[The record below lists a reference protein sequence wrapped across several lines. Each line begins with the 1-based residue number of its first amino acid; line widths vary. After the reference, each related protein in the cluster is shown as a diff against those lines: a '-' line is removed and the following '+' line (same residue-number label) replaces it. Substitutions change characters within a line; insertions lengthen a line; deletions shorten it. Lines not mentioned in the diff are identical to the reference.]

1 MTDQTNSP
9 RTSALQELAVA
20 LDQHRL
26 EQTDGGSRVRAPEN
40 APAHD
45 DALASEDASAAARV
59 RALRRW
65 QWRLPFNPW
74 FMFERRHPLLRRVAL
89 AAVAVGGALIVA
101 SGFLAWRLS
110 SGPIALD
117 LATPWL
123 TSAIEQNFGNKYR
136 IEVGGTQLER
146 DPQGRT
152 ALRLRDLTVRDV
164 DGVLVAVAPKA
175 EVGLS
180 SASVLM
186 ARPRAHS
193 FRLVDA
199 NVLVRIENDGR
210 VNVFAGGERPLATIA
225 PEGLRPQASV
235 SAPASTFSLQ
245 SAVER
250 SAATELAAALAW
262 IDGVGGRTSDGSASV
277 VTGFDGADLTEI
289 GISNGG
295 LTIDDRRRDRQ
306 WKYSDISLVL
316 LRPRGGGTA
325 LSVSSESQERPWVFN
340 VALTPGRQGNR
351 LLQLQARKVM
361 VDDLLALKSFDMP
374 LRSDTLVSAGIEG
387 EIATDGTPQTLAGTI
402 VAEGG
407 SIRSAIGDSEPSI
420 PITNMEFGL
429 DWDRTRGSLRV
440 PIKLAVGAMRTTLRA
455 EFAAPTQPGTNWVFA
470 AGGGWILLDPLTPD
484 EEGLVLKRV
493 VVRGQID
500 TESKRVLLDQVDIG
514 TKELGSRDTRDV
526 SFAISG
532 NFDYGDEP
540 RLALGIAGNQMTASS
555 LKRVWPIFAAP
566 KVRDWVLQHIMGGT
580 IDRLEIAT
588 NTPLATLQPGGP
600 PIPEDGLS
608 VIITGNGAVLRP
620 VEGLPTIRD
629 AEMNVRITGRT
640 ATVTL
645 GKGVVEVSPG
655 RRMAVSGGVFEVPD
669 THPKSPPARVRFRLE
684 GSAPAAAELLALE
697 RLRDF
702 SGTPFDPT
710 TTRGNVSAQIALA
723 MPLRHDLPPGST
735 RYNIAVDLT
744 NFSAEKM
751 VLGQKVEA
759 AALRVT
765 ANNQSYQIRGDVK
778 VNGTPAQIDYRKA
791 ATDTEAELRLLAS
804 LDEAARARL
813 GLDVGTALVGTLP
826 VKLTGRLGASDK
838 ESRFNV
844 EADLTPTK
852 IDGLLPGWVK
862 PSGKPARAA
871 FTLVKDR
878 NATRFDDLLIDGQGI
893 LIKGAV
899 ELDGNGDLQAASFPV
914 FATSDGDKATVKAE
928 RGPDGALRVSMR
940 GDVYDGRNF
949 VKTAMSGPSDPK
961 VKAKHPDLDLDI
973 KISVVAGYHGEALR
987 GLDLR
992 MSRRAGR
999 VRALSLNAKIGR
1011 DTPLIGD
1018 MRTRVANGRQV
1029 IYFETNDAGALFRF
1043 TDVYPRMIGGRMWIG
1058 MDPPNQDGSAQDG
1071 VIQVR
1076 DFAIRGETALDRVV
1090 SNAPQNQPRAPVD
1103 FTQARADFNRVP
1115 GKMTIRD
1122 GVVRGPTIGATVEG
1136 TIDYSRD
1143 DVSMRGTLVPLY
1155 GLNNMF
1161 GQIPIVGLFLG
1172 GGSNEGLLG
1181 ITYEVTGP
1189 TSNPR
1194 PVVNPL
1200 SAVAPGLLRKFFEF
1214 RDPNAASSFAEPQ
1227 MR

>member
-1 MTDQTNSP
+1 
-9 RTSALQELAVA
+9 
-20 LDQHRL
+20 
-26 EQTDGGSRVRAPEN
+26 
-40 APAHD
+40 
-45 DALASEDASAAARV
+45 
-59 RALRRW
+59 
-65 QWRLPFNPW
+65 
-74 FMFERRHPLLRRVAL
+74 
-89 AAVAVGGALIVA
+89 
-101 SGFLAWRLS
+101 
-110 SGPIALD
+110 
-117 LATPWL
+117 
-123 TSAIEQNFGNKYR
+123 
-136 IEVGGTQLER
+136 
-146 DPQGRT
+146 
-152 ALRLRDLTVRDV
+152 
-164 DGVLVAVAPKA
+164 
-175 EVGLS
+175 
-180 SASVLM
+180 M

-199 NVLVRIENDGR
+199 NVVVRIEADGR
-210 VNVFAGGERPLATIA
+210 VNVYAGGERPLATLA
-225 PEGLRPQASV
+225 PDRARSQAGAPGAQQQSTRSV
-235 SAPASTFSLQ
+235 QPSEPAAAFSL
-245 SAVER
+245 R
-250 SAATELAAALAW
+250 SVMDRGAATDFAAMLAW
-262 IDGVGGRTSDGSASV
+262 ADGFAGLGHGDGAVG
-277 VTGFDGADLTEI
+277 VTGFDGHDLTEI
-289 GISNGG
+289 GISNGS
-295 LTIDDRRRDRQ
+295 LTVDDRRRGQ
-306 WKYSDISLVL
+306 EWKYRQISLVL
-316 LRPRGGGTA
+316 MRPRGGGTA
-325 LSVSSESQERPWVFN
+325 LSIASEAQERPWVLN
-340 VALTPGRQGNR
+340 AALTPGRQGNR

-361 VDDLLALKSFDMP
+361 VDDLLALRNFDAP
-374 LRSDTLVSAGIEG
+374 VRSDTLVSAAIEG
-387 EIATDGTPQTLAGTI
+387 EIAADGTPQLLAGTI
-402 VAEGG
+402 LAEGG
-407 SIRSAIGDSEPSI
+407 SIRSADSQHTI
-420 PITNMEFGL
+420 PISNMEFGL
-429 DWDRTRGSLRV
+429 DWDATRRTLRV
-440 PIKLAVGAMRTTLRA
+440 PIKIAVGAMRTTMRA
-455 EFAAPTQPGTNWVFA
+455 EFAAPAQPGNNWAFA
-470 AGGGWILLDPLTPD
+470 AGGGWIVLDPLTPD
-484 EEGLVLKRV
+484 DEGLVLKRV

-500 TESKRVLLDQVDIG
+500 TDRQRIALDQVDIG
-514 TKELGSRDTRDV
+514 TKELGSRETRDV

-532 NFDYGDEP
+532 NVDYGAEP
-540 RLALGIAGNQMTASS
+540 RLAVGIAGNQMTASS
-555 LKRVWPIFAAP
+555 LKRVWPVFVAP
-566 KVRDWVLQHIMGGT
+566 KVRDWVIDHIISGT
-580 IDRLEIAT
+580 IERLEIAT
-588 NTPLATLQPGGP
+588 NLPLASFQQTGP
-600 PIPEDGLS
+600 AILDDGLS
-608 VIITGNGAVLRP
+608 VIINGNGAVLRP
-620 VEGLPTIRD
+620 VEGLPAIRD
-629 AEMNVRITGRT
+629 AEINVRVTGST
-640 ATVTL
+640 ATVSL
-645 GKGVVEVSPG
+645 AKGVIDVSPG

-669 THPKSPPARVRFRLE
+669 MNPMAPPARVRFRLD
-684 GSAPAAAELLALE
+684 GPVPAAAELLALE
-697 RLRDF
+697 RLREF
-702 SGTPFDPT
+702 SGAPFDPA
-710 TTRGNVSAQIALA
+710 TTRGTLTAQIALA
-723 MPLRHDLPPGST
+723 MPLRHDLPKGST
-735 RYNIAVDLT
+735 RYNIAVDLS

-804 LDEAARARL
+804 LDEGARVRL
-813 GLDVGTALVGTLP
+813 GLDLGSALVGTLP
-826 VKLTGRLGASDK
+826 VKLVGRLGANEK

-852 IDGLLPGWVK
+852 VEGLLPGWVK

-871 FTLVKDR
+871 FTLIKEK
-878 NATRFDDLLIDGQGI
+878 NGTRFDDLLIDGQGI
-893 LIKGAV
+893 LIKGTV
-899 ELDGNGDLQAASFPV
+899 ELDGNGDLQAANFPV

-928 RGPDGALRVSMR
+928 RGPDGALRVAMR

-949 VKTAMSGPSDPK
+949 VKTAMAGPSDPK

-999 VRALSLNAKIGR
+999 VRALILSAKIGR

-1018 MRTRVANGRQV
+1018 MRTRVANNRQV

-1076 DFAIRGETALDRVV
+1076 DFAIRGEQALDRVV

-1103 FTQARADFNRVP
+1103 FSQARADFNRVP

-1136 TIDYSRD
+1136 TIDYARD